1 MVDVIFLIRNFG
13 LIRVTLHN
21 PKLKIS
27 LNYFILGFN
36 AVSGSYI
43 VWNKTF

>member
-1 MVDVIFLIRNFG
+1 MDVIFLIRNFG

-21 PKLKIS
+21 SELKIS
-27 LNYFILGFN
+27 LNYFIPGLN

-43 VWNKTF
+43 VWNKPF